1 MQQYWFS
8 YNIIC
13 LALQREALYTW
24 IEKQKKK
31 EESSALG
38 RFRTHVERS
47 TTWANA
53 GSFNK
58 LLYFFLYRSL
68 EWRDSSPIKLPAQ
81 PFWPKREKERKL
93 EPKETFNA
101 KVMQWRPAFCSNVTD
116 CPTRKQKLWEINTN
130 IGKRP
135 FVTEH
140 TLLKTDGVMDATYD
154 KECIL
159 SRAKYFAQQ

>member
-31 EESSALG
+31 EESLALG
-38 RFRTHVERS
+38 RFRTQVERS

-53 GSFNK
+53 GLFNK

-68 EWRDSSPIKLPAQ
+68 EWRNSSPIKLPAQ

-93 EPKETFNA
+93 ELKETFNA
-101 KVMQWRPAFCSNVTD
+101 KVMQWRRAFCSNVTY
-116 CPTRKQKLWEINTN
+116 CPTPKQKLVQIKTH
-130 IGKRP
+130 IGKNLNWTQTMWWMYQMIKYA
-135 FVTEH
+135 FYQELNI
-140 TLLKTDGVMDATYD
+140 LLSNK
-154 KECIL
+154 
-159 SRAKYFAQQ
+159 